1 MSTEPRPVPN
11 YYWICTLATEYQD
24 RLELF
29 QSRANHSVLNGIC
42 HGIERETLRIT
53 SDARL
58 SQKRHPE
65 KLGRSLTHPY
75 ITTDYSEAL
84 LEFITPVHC
93 RIGDTLSFL
102 EQLHQYTNQH
112 IDGELLWAGSMPPL
126 LEGDASI
133 PIAQYGS
140 SNIGL
145 MKTVYREGLWHRYGK
160 PMQTIAGIH
169 YNFSLP
175 EEFWALLQQYSGQ
188 EGIKAQNFRSA
199 GYFSLIRNFLRYSWL
214 LMYLFGASPVVSRS
228 FFADG
233 GEHSGLKSLD
243 KDTLFLP
250 YATSLRMS
258 DMGYS
263 NHAQSS
269 LNICY
274 NTLDDYVDSLSR
286 AIRTPYPAYEAIG
299 LKKEG
304 KYLQLNTNLLQIENE
319 YYSTIRPKRIAR
331 SGEKPVTALRNEGV
345 EYVEVRCLDIN
356 PFEPLGLSELDAHF
370 LDVFLVYCSLQS
382 SNPIHADECA
392 EVSNNFKTAVTEG
405 RRPGVELRQRG
416 QSVVLQN
423 WGLQLL
429 GDMTPIAEI
438 LDQANESSAFVR
450 SLCTQREKLRDVSLT
465 PSAQLL
471 STLETKGSGYIELMM
486 SLSEKHSKSFSEHG
500 LSDERIS
507 YFEQVAQLS
516 VADQLA
522 RESNDKNDFDEFL
535 QEYMVAE

>member
-1 MSTEPRPVPN
+1 M
-11 YYWICTLATEYQD
+11 ATEYQD

-29 QSRANHSVLNGIC
+29 QSRANHSVLHGIC
-42 HGIERETLRIT
+42 HGIERESLRVT

-65 KLGRSLTHPY
+65 KLGRALTHPY

-84 LEFITPVHC
+84 LEFITPVHS
-93 RIGDTLSFL
+93 RIGDTFSFL
-102 EQLHQYTNQH
+102 EELHQYTCQNLAK
-112 IDGELLWAGSMPPL
+112 ELLWAGSMPPL
-126 LEGDASI
+126 LEGDDSI

-140 SNIGL
+140 SNIGV
-145 MKTVYREGLWHRYGK
+145 MKSVYREGLCHRYGK

-175 EEFWALLQQYSGQ
+175 EEFWALLQQSSGQ
-188 EGIKAQNFRSA
+188 EEINAHDFRSA

-214 LMYLFGASPVVSRS
+214 LMYLFGASPTVSRS
-228 FFADG
+228 FFANG
-233 GEHSGLKSLD
+233 GVQSGLQVLD
-243 KDTLFLP
+243 KDSLFLP

-274 NTLDDYVDSLSR
+274 NTLDDYVDSLSS
-286 AIRTPYPAYEAIG
+286 AIRTPYPPYEAIG
-299 LKKEG
+299 LKKDG

-345 EYVEVRCLDIN
+345 EYVEIRCLDIN

-370 LDVFLVYCSLQS
+370 LDIFLVYCALQT
-382 SNPIHADECA
+382 SNPIHADECS

-405 RRPGVELRQRG
+405 RRPGVGLKQRG
-416 QSVVLQN
+416 QPVELQN

-429 GDMTPIAEI
+429 DDMSPVAGI
-438 LDQANESSAFVR
+438 LDQANESSTFVK
-450 SLCTQREKLRDVSLT
+450 SLCAQRKKLKDVSLT
-465 PSAQLL
+465 PSAQVLN
-471 STLETKGSGYIELMM
+471 TLETEGSGYIELMM
-486 SLSEKHSKSFSEHG
+486 SLSEKHSRSFFEHG
-500 LSDERIS
+500 LGDERIS
-507 YFEQVAQLS
+507 YFEQLAQRS
-516 VADQLA
+516 IADQLA
-522 RESNDKNDFDEFL
+522 TENNDRNDFDSFL
-535 QEYMVAE
+535 QNYMASE

>member
-1 MSTEPRPVPN
+1 M
-11 YYWICTLATEYQD
+11 ATEYQD

-29 QSRANHSVLNGIC
+29 QPNANHSVLRGIC
-42 HGIERETLRIT
+42 HGIERESLRVT

-58 SQKRHPE
+58 SQKLHPE

-93 RIGDTLSFL
+93 RIDDTLSFL
-102 EQLHQYTNQH
+102 EELHQYTCQH
-112 IDGELLWAGSMPPL
+112 IDGELLWSGSMPPL
-126 LEGDASI
+126 LEGDDSI

-175 EEFWALLQQYSGQ
+175 EEFWDLLQQHSN
-188 EGIKAQNFRSA
+188 ETDVESRDFRSA

-233 GEHSGLKSLD
+233 GEQSGLQALDRDSLY
-243 KDTLFLP
+243 LP

-274 NTLDDYVDSLSR
+274 NTLDEYVDSLSK
-286 AIRTPYPAYEAIG
+286 AIRTPYPPYEAIG

-304 KYLQLNTNLLQIENE
+304 EYLQLNTNLLQIENE

-356 PFEPLGLSELDAHF
+356 PFEPLGLSEVDAHF
-370 LDVFLVYCSLQS
+370 LDVFLMYCSLQNGDSINS
-382 SNPIHADECA
+382 SECV
-392 EVSNNFKTAVTEG
+392 EVSNNFKTAVMEG
-405 RRPGVELRQRG
+405 RRPGVELTQKG
-416 QSVVLQN
+416 QPITLTS
-423 WGLQLL
+423 WGVQLL
-429 GDMTPIAEI
+429 DEMAPIAEL
-438 LDQANESSAFVR
+438 LDQANGSSMFMA
-450 SLCTQREKLRDVSLT
+450 SLHAQKAKLDDVSLT

-471 STLETKGSGYIELMM
+471 KAIEAEGVGYIELMM
-486 SLSEKHSKSFSEHG
+486 SLSGKHARGFSEHN
-500 LSDERIS
+500 LSAERVS
-507 YFEQVAQLS
+507 YFEQVAQRS
-516 VADQLA
+516 IADQLA
-522 RESNDKNDFDEFL
+522 REGNDKKGFDEFL
-535 QEYMVAE
+535 KDYMAAD

>member
-1 MSTEPRPVPN
+1 M
-11 YYWICTLATEYQD
+11 ATEYQD

-29 QSRANHSVLNGIC
+29 QSRANHSILHGIC
-42 HGIERETLRIT
+42 HGIERESLRVT

-65 KLGRSLTHPY
+65 KLGRALTHPY

-84 LEFITPVHC
+84 LEFITPVHS

-102 EQLHQYTNQH
+102 EELHQYACQSMKNQK
-112 IDGELLWAGSMPPL
+112 ELLWAGSMPPL
-126 LEGDASI
+126 LEGDDSI
-133 PIAQYGS
+133 PIARYGS
-140 SNIGL
+140 SNIAI
-145 MKTVYREGLWHRYGK
+145 MKSVYREGLWHRYGK

-175 EEFWALLQQYSGQ
+175 EEFWALLQQSSGQ
-188 EGIKAQNFRSA
+188 KEINTRDFRSA

-214 LMYLFGASPVVSRS
+214 LMYLFGASPAVSRS

-233 GEHSGLKSLD
+233 GAQSGLQVLD
-243 KDTLFLP
+243 KDSLFLP

-274 NTLDDYVDSLSR
+274 NTLAEYVDSLSR
-286 AIRTPYPAYEAIG
+286 AIRTPYPPYEAIG
-299 LKKEG
+299 LKKDG

-345 EYVEVRCLDIN
+345 EYVEMRCLDIN
-356 PFEPLGLSELDAHF
+356 PFEPLGLSALDAHF
-370 LDVFLVYCSLQS
+370 LDVFLVYCALQGS
-382 SNPIHADECA
+382 SPIQADECA

-405 RRPGVELRQRG
+405 RRPGVGLKQRG
-416 QSVVLQN
+416 QSVELQN

-429 GDMTPIAEI
+429 DDMSPVAEI
-438 LDQANESSAFVR
+438 LDQANESSTFVK
-450 SLCTQREKLRDVSLT
+450 SLCAQREKLQDVALT
-465 PSAQLL
+465 PSAQVLD
-471 STLETKGSGYIELMM
+471 SLETQGAGYIELMM
-486 SLSEKHSKSFSEHG
+486 SLSEKHFKSFSG
-500 LSDERIS
+500 QRLSDERAA
-507 YFEQVAQLS
+507 YFEQLAQRS
-516 VADQLA
+516 VADQLVT
-522 RESNDKNDFDEFL
+522 ENNDRNDFGTFL
-535 QEYMVAE
+535 QEYMAAE

>member
-1 MSTEPRPVPN
+1 M
-11 YYWICTLATEYQD
+11 ATEYQD

-29 QSRANHSVLNGIC
+29 QSRANHSVLHGIC
-42 HGIERETLRIT
+42 HGIERESLRVT

-58 SQKRHPE
+58 SRKSHPE
-65 KLGRSLTHPY
+65 KLGRALTHPY

-84 LEFITPVHC
+84 LEFITPVHS
-93 RIGDTLSFL
+93 RISDTLSFL
-102 EQLHQYTNQH
+102 EQLHQYTCQNMAT
-112 IDGELLWAGSMPPL
+112 EFLWAGSMPPL
-126 LEGDASI
+126 LEGDDSI

-140 SNIGL
+140 SNIGV
-145 MKTVYREGLWHRYGK
+145 MKSIYREGLWHRYGK

-169 YNFSLP
+169 YNFSMP
-175 EEFWALLQQYSGQ
+175 EEFWALLQQSSGQ
-188 EGIKAQNFRSA
+188 EEISAQDFRSA

-214 LMYLFGASPVVSRS
+214 LMYLFGASPAVSRS

-233 GEHSGLKSLD
+233 GVQSGLQALD
-243 KDTLFLP
+243 KDSLFLP

-274 NTLDDYVDSLSR
+274 NTLEDYVDSLSS
-286 AIRTPYPAYEAIG
+286 AIRTPYPPYEAIG
-299 LKKEG
+299 LKQDG

-356 PFEPLGLSELDAHF
+356 PFEPMGLSEQDAHF
-370 LDVFLVYCSLQS
+370 LDVFLVYCSLQN
-382 SNPIHADECA
+382 SNPIHADECD

-405 RRPGVELRQRG
+405 RRPGVELRQQG
-416 QSVVLQN
+416 QPVLLQS

-429 GDMTPIAEI
+429 DEMSSIAEI
-438 LDQANESSAFVR
+438 LDQANESSTFVE
-450 SLCTQREKLRDVSLT
+450 SLCAQREKLKDAALT
-465 PSAQLL
+465 PSAQVLNA
-471 STLETKGSGYIELMM
+471 LEAGDSGYLELMM
-486 SLSEKHSKSFSEHG
+486 SLSEKHSKRFSEHD
-500 LSDERIS
+500 LSDERIA
-507 YFEQVAQLS
+507 YFEQLAQRS

-522 RESNDKNDFDEFL
+522 TENNDSRDFDTFL
-535 QEYMVAE
+535 QEYKAAE